1 MTGEGVPG
9 AAAQVLLLI
18 SDSSSWRF
26 AGPAAYKQFQAIC
39 LKVGNGAARLS
50 GGMHLNELCV
60 LPNRN
65 GGRGEGWIGQ
75 TGQIQILGVS
85 GRAPG
90 DSRQLSH

>member
-39 LKVGNGAARLS
+39 LKVGNEVGGAMD
-50 GGMHLNELCV
+50 G
-60 LPNRN
+60 LPVY
-65 GGRGEGWIGQ
+65 
-75 TGQIQILGVS
+75 LG
-85 GRAPG
+85 ACI
-90 DSRQLSH
+90 